1 MIKNLILL
9 IFSAVTKTQPFSFVD
24 IEELGKKNMMIFDF
38 SRTPQSIEI
47 YYRLS
52 LRNLRIFATLF

>member
-24 IEELGKKNMMIFDF
+24 IEELGKKKYDDIWFL
-38 SRTPQSIEI
+38 SQSSK
-47 YYRLS
+47 YRDILS
-52 LRNLRIFATLF
+52 SIAT